1 MTESDIDERERFG
14 PTPPSSFDTG
24 SLPSDYFEEGLS
36 QEKAETEIE
45 LTLASSSP
53 VSLTPNEAS
62 PITW

>member
-24 SLPSDYFEEGLS
+24 SLPSDYFEEGPS
-36 QEKAETEIE
+36 QEKAETEI
-45 LTLASSSP
+45 ASSSP

-62 PITW
+62 PISW